1 MPSNKSATAALSA
14 IETDKSKILG
24 VKVGKHNVEPGLFIP
39 RAGRFYSISE
49 ASKRLR
55 ANTVPL

>member
-24 VKVGKHNVEPGLFIP
+24 VKVGKHVVEPGLFIP
-39 RAGRFYSISE
+39 RAGTLFYTS
-49 ASKRLR
+49 
-55 ANTVPL
+55 